1 MSESTTEDGK
11 IDRKAVTY
19 GRNIL
24 TVGVRKPYGRTNDNQ
39 ILAQLQG
46 VPHYYKTLLKFN

>member
-24 TVGVRKPYGRTNDNQ
+24 TVGVRKPYGR
-39 ILAQLQG
+39 G
-46 VPHYYKTLLKFN
+46 RTLLTLFRK